1 MMQSEIDKFK
11 GTIQLVHDYYH
22 TIEEKLIPEAPEG
35 VTVDLMKEDLEIPE
49 VEKLGEGAEISD
61 ISAYTY
67 PRLEDLYKRAL
78 KAQIVPD
85 VIASAA
91 AADAGKGKGGKGG
104 KDAKGKGADAEEAK
118 PESRYVQEMR
128 DAIKVEKG
136 ILRFR
141 LT

>member
-49 VEKLGEGAEISD
+49 VEKIGEGAETSD
-61 ISAYTY
+61 ISAYSY
-67 PRLEDLYKRAL
+67 PRLDDLYKRAL
-78 KAQIVPD
+78 KAQVVPD

-91 AADAGKGKGGKGG
+91 SADAGKGKGGKGG
-104 KDAKGKGADAEEAK
+104 KDAKGKGAEAEEAK
-118 PESRYVQEMR
+118 PESKYVQEMR
-128 DAIKVEKG
+128 NAIKIEKG
-136 ILRFR
+136 ILRYR